1 MPSFHEFDVALSP
14 NTPAAGASS
23 RTPTN
28 EAHINPWLTGFKGT
42 PVATLSDLAHAPAA
56 VGLTLSPSRTGVVLV
71 NAPTELVL
79 GDLSAPWLLNIADLN
94 MQSATVTLF
103 AGVFIS

>member
-28 EAHINPWLTGFKGT
+28 EAHINVWLSGVKGS
-42 PVATLSDLAHAPAA
+42 PQAVLSDASHINSG
-56 VGLTLSPSRTGVVLV
+56 VGLTLSPSRAVSLL
-71 NAPTELVL
+71 NAPCELVL
-79 GDLSAPWLLNIADLN
+79 GDASGPWLLNIADLN
-94 MQSATVTLF
+94 VSSTLATLF
-103 AGVFIS
+103 SGNFLY

>member
-14 NTPAAGASS
+14 NTPAAGATS

-28 EAHINPWLTGFKGT
+28 EAHINPWLTGTKGN
-42 PVATLSDLAHAPAA
+42 PSAILSDSTNAPAA
-56 VGLTLSPSRTGVVLV
+56 VGLTLSPSRAGVLLV
-71 NAPTELVL
+71 NAPSELIL

-94 MQSATVTLF
+94 MQSATATLF

>member
-14 NTPAAGASS
+14 GVPAAGAAT

-28 EAHINPWLTGFKGT
+28 EAHINPWLTGVKGT
-42 PVATLSDLAHAPAA
+42 PVATLSDLAKAPAGI
-56 VGLTLSPSRTGVVLV
+56 GLTLSPSRAGVSLV
-71 NAPTELVL
+71 NAPTELIL

-94 MQSATVTLF
+94 MQSATATLF